1 MSLGYWIVKG
11 DKTSCGGTVLEG
23 HPNGRILGGN
33 RQATSGCKV
42 SCGKHSGTYSVGGG
56 HPGDL
61 IHGQRAAS
69 TLYSRS
75 TCPCNA
81 LFIPSITWAKH
92 GLYQGGENKD
102 AEQKLQ
108 YTVTIYTAYPGT
120 PLNNKYGVP
129 NFDKEGN
136 RVVSEAGHMWLQI
149 KKINEYGIEKD
160 NISYGFAPITSGIT
174 GDGAVT
180 NEDTIHYENPYYSR
194 TIEITKQQYDKIY
207 EFGDLAMRK
216 NQTYFNLY
224 YNGVTNS
231 CIDFTWKALR
241 HAGITPTQ
249 AWNDLS
255 RYNKE
260 QKKAGEFDGDL
271 KVINN
276 IPHIKSIP
284 APFPD
289 SKLNTQK
296 YNEKPPRTIK
306 QWLLSQNENKPYSNN
321 IELAKK

>member
-1 MSLGYWIVKG
+1 MEPKNKTEELLEFIANRSDQTVDEKVKDIQHFAYPDQEANWNVG
-11 DKTSCGGTVLEG
+11 
-23 HPNGRILGGN
+23 
-33 RQATSGCKV
+33 QAC
-42 SCGKHSGTYSVGGG
+42 
-56 HPGDL
+56 
-61 IHGQRAAS
+61 A
-69 TLYSRS
+69 
-75 TCPCNA
+75 TCPPPHARKEYVDN
-81 LFIPSITWAKH
+81 LI
-92 GLYQGGENKD
+92 D
-102 AEQKLQ
+102 AVESR

-120 PLNNKYGVP
+120 PLNNEYGNP
-129 NFDKEGN
+129 KFDQDGN

-149 KKINEYGIEKD
+149 KKINKDGIEIS
-160 NISYGFAPITSGIT
+160 NTSYGFAPIVSGIT

-180 NEDTIHYENPYYSR
+180 DEDTTHYENPYYSR
-194 TIEITKQQYDKIY
+194 TIEITKQQYDKID
-207 EFGDLAMRK
+207 EFGDLAMRE

-224 YNGVTNS
+224 YNGITNS

-255 RYNKE
+255 SYNRE

-289 SKLNTQK
+289 SQLNTQK
-296 YNEKPPRTIK
+296 YNKKPPRTFK
-306 QWLLSQNENKPYSNN
+306 QWLLSQNENKPQDDN
-321 IELAKK
+321 IELASR